1 MKGKASAK
9 RWSPAVRLMAG
20 AVWAAAWDLSRHLA
34 VLLFGILLLLSGV
47 EFGCTLYYRRKM

>member
-1 MKGKASAK
+1 MG
-9 RWSPAVRLMAG
+9 LMAG
-20 AVWAAAWDLSRHLA
+20 VVWAAAWDSSRQLS